1 MNEIQY
7 SIFEKEILK
16 EEKIGLII
24 LNCISVLCFAA
35 SISFLFIDNGIY
47 TSVTFILLSIL
58 ITLISIL
65 QYRRY
70 QTKVIVED
78 NEIKVN
84 FNGHS
89 SRSFKYDEIK
99 YAIKEVVIRMPSRG
113 RKALISKCL
122 IIYKDIE
129 IYDMMEYR
137 SYWKDKNILI
147 IQDEQLIEN
156 LLKIIK

>member
-47 TSVTFILLSIL
+47 ASVTFILLSIL

-70 QTKVIVED
+70 QTKVIVEED
-78 NEIKVN
+78 GNTDYQI
-84 FNGHS
+84 
-89 SRSFKYDEIK
+89 
-99 YAIKEVVIRMPSRG
+99 
-113 RKALISKCL
+113 
-122 IIYKDIE
+122 
-129 IYDMMEYR
+129 
-137 SYWKDKNILI
+137 
-147 IQDEQLIEN
+147 
-156 LLKIIK
+156 

>member
-47 TSVTFILLSIL
+47 ASVSFILLSIL

-78 NEIKVN
+78 DEIIVK
-84 FNGHS
+84 FNGHTI
-89 SRSFKYDEIK
+89 RSFKYDEIK
-99 YAIKEVVIRMPSRG
+99 HDIKEVVIRMPSRG
-113 RKALISKCL
+113 RKTFISECL

-137 SYWKDKNILI
+137 SYWKNENILI
-147 IQDEQLIEN
+147 IQDKQLIEN
-156 LLKIIK
+156 LIKIIK